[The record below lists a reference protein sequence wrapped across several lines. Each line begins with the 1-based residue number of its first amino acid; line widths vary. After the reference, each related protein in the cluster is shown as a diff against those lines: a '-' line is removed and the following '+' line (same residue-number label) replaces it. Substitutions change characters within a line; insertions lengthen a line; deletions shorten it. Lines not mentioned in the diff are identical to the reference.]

1 MNERVLV
8 LGATGAMG
16 QYLVP
21 ELLSLGYRVVGVALE
36 RVVSDNPNLKY
47 IQANVKEGNTLS
59 ELLADNYDGIVD
71 FMSYNTEE
79 FRAVYPTFLQHTGH
93 YIYLSSC
100 RVYADNPPIRED
112 SPRLL
117 DVSTDKYFLSTD
129 DYALCKARGEDML
142 RASDFSNW
150 TIVRPATT
158 YSRGRFQLVSLEAE
172 TLIHRMLAGK
182 SIVLPESAMDKQATH
197 SWGGDVAKMIA
208 RLMFNPFAYRNDY
221 IVSTSEHHTW
231 REIAAIY
238 HEICPFRYIEVSTED
253 YLDVISECAE
263 WTKYQLLYG
272 RMFTRITDNS
282 KILAHTGLKQS
293 DLMTLKD
300 GLRHEFERSR
310 DFDWEKYASAYR
322 NVRMDEYL
330 KKEGLE

>member
-1 MNERVLV
+1 MKTVLV

-21 ELLSLGYRVVGVALE
+21 ELLSLGYKVVGVTLDSA
-36 RVVSDNPNLKY
+36 VSSDPNLSY
-47 IQANVKEGNTLS
+47 IQVNVKENHALTD
-59 ELLADNYDGIVD
+59 LLANNYDGVVD
-71 FMSYNTEE
+71 FMSYSTAE
-79 FRAVYPTFLQHTGH
+79 FRAVYPMFLQHTGH

-117 DVSTDKYFLSTD
+117 DVSTDEYFLSTD

-142 RASDFSNW
+142 RASEYANW

-172 TLIHRMLAGK
+172 TLIHRMLSGKTIILPAG
-182 SIVLPESAMDKQATH
+182 AMDKPATH
-197 SWGGDVAKMIA
+197 SWGGDVAKMLA
-208 RLMFNPFAYRNDY
+208 RLMFNPLAYRNDY
-221 IVSTSEHHTW
+221 IVSTSEHRTW

-238 HEICPFRYIEVSTED
+238 NELCPFKYIEVSTED

-282 KILAHTGLKQS
+282 KILAATGLKQS

-310 DFDWEKYASAYR
+310 DFDWARYANAYR
-322 NVRMDEYL
+322 NVRMDNYL
-330 KKEGLE
+330 KKKGLE